1 MTAFLKIDDCAE
13 CHRCLPWEWVPAHLL
28 NGKPM
33 AGTGVWR
40 SQLLDGICP
49 SCLASLARER
59 EEKQRA
65 LVLRKDLIE
74 LLGGEKPYREF
85 NFDRFQATS
94 GNQLASERCS
104 HFDPSAEN
112 LYLWG
117 SCGVGK
123 THLAYATARR
133 CFEETLG
140 VVILPEGQLTRKARM
155 KDPDQEQAIIDQW
168 VRADA
173 LVLDDLGSGSE
184 TAYRLQLWQE
194 ILDARDFRD
203 RAGLVITS
211 KYSLSTLAQKLGD
224 DSIPS
229 RLAGMCEVIE
239 VKGADHRLLR
249 SPEP

>member
-1 MTAFLKIDDCAE
+1 MTAFLKIDDCTN
-13 CHRCLPWEWVPAHLL
+13 CRRNLPWEWVPAYLL
-28 NGKPM
+28 NGKPL

-49 SCLASLARER
+49 ACVASLARER

-65 LVLRKDLIE
+65 LVLRKELIE

-85 NFDRFQATS
+85 TYDRFQATP
-94 GNQLASERCS
+94 GNQLAFERCS
-104 HFDPSAEN
+104 HFDPVTEN

-123 THLAYATARR
+123 THLGYATARR
-133 CFEETLG
+133 CFDETLS
-140 VVILPEGQLTRKARM
+140 VVILPAGQLTRRARM

-173 LVLDDLGSGSE
+173 LVLDDLGSGPD

-203 RAGLVITS
+203 RAGILVTS
-211 KYSLSTLAQKLGD
+211 KYDLSALAQKLGD

-229 RLAGMCEVIE
+229 RLAGMCRVIE
-239 VKGADHRLLR
+239 VKGADRRLSR
-249 SPEP
+249 SQEL